1 MLNEGKVF
9 TSKLSS
15 GQQRGDSKLKNFIM
29 KTDAG
34 LRKLELVLVWISGA
48 IILFMMTLISI
59 DVLLRYVFNSPLKG
73 GFELIQ
79 FLFIGVVFFGISY
92 VQGVK
97 GHIQIDI
104 GTKWMSPKLLKLLD
118 IIGYI
123 IAIFIVSIIV
133 YQTGVEAWRSFVSGD
148 YSMGIIQYPLWPSKS
163 VIPIG
168 AFVLW
173 FRLIVDIISKIL
185 NLNLAS
191 PIEEIESTKKVV

>member
-1 MLNEGKVF
+1 MF

-123 IAIFIVSIIV
+123 IAIFIVSIIG

-185 NLNLAS
+185 NLHLVS
-191 PIEEIESTKKVV
+191 PKEEIEPTKKVV

>member
-1 MLNEGKVF
+1 MF

-163 VIPIG
+163 VIQYTNQ
-168 AFVLW
+168 
-173 FRLIVDIISKIL
+173 D
-185 NLNLAS
+185 
-191 PIEEIESTKKVV
+191 

>member
-1 MLNEGKVF
+1 MF

-185 NLNLAS
+185 NLHLVS
-191 PIEEIESTKKVV
+191 PKEEIEPTKKVV